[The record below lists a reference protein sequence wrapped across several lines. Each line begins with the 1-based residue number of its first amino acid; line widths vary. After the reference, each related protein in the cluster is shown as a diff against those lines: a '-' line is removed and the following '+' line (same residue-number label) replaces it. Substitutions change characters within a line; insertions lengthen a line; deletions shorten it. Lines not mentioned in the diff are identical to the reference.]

1 MWLGGYWWLGVSAAA
16 AAVLAAKGGKDK
28 QRKTIKLSVRAFV
41 RAWHLA
47 LSCFDDYFCRSIFV
61 EELAVV

>member
-28 QRKTIKLSVRAFV
+28 QRKTIKLSVRVLLFV
-41 RAWHLA
+41 PGTSL
-47 LSCFDDYFCRSIFV
+47 CRVSTIIFV
-61 EELAVV
+61 DRSL